1 MERLDHESMS
11 IGGGL
16 PNTTLNGEMGEQM
29 EGEFATSS
37 TLTVMNGG
45 DMDRPHVEEGEKQND
60 IEELLSKDS
69 DKVGQAL
76 YSSFQSTATSVAQL
90 FTECCNGTAEGAWTN
105 FQSTSNSVTKLYHEL
120 GLTNSLPPIL
130 DVYDRPRT
138 ISFSGNQRDDIKW
151 DIIVRCVVVSPN
163 VELCRVY
170 TWGLVKI
177 DGMDAYKYG
186 IDFGTQCG
194 YQRRTKELVN
204 WLKKKRRLVLREE
217 IIGFLTGMLPP
228 SRPECPS
235 GNDVGSIA
243 NFSRSSTLATPPPT
257 SHRRRMTPS
266 SQVDAVIDNDESSS
280 SSSKK
285 RSVSFADYYMDCPAP
300 SQKRYR
306 LEFD

>member
-105 FQSTSNSVTKLYHEL
+105 FQSTSNSVTKLYH
-120 GLTNSLPPIL
+120 
-130 DVYDRPRT
+130 
-138 ISFSGNQRDDIKW
+138 
-151 DIIVRCVVVSPN
+151 
-163 VELCRVY
+163 
-170 TWGLVKI
+170 